1 MASLISHKQ
10 PKGKHLLFF
19 SNPNNKKSRS
29 KMTIQMSTDNGQS
42 WPKKHHILLDSK
54 GGAYSSLVM
63 IDDTTIG
70 ILYES
75 SAADMIF
82 QKIPMSHFIK

>member
-1 MASLISHKQ
+1 
-10 PKGKHLLFF
+10 
-19 SNPNNKKSRS
+19 
-29 KMTIQMSTDNGQS
+29 MTIQMSLDDGKT
-42 WPKKHHILLDSK
+42 WPTKHHILLDTK

-63 IDDTTIG
+63 IDDETIG

-82 QKIPMSHFIK
+82 QKIPLKDFIK